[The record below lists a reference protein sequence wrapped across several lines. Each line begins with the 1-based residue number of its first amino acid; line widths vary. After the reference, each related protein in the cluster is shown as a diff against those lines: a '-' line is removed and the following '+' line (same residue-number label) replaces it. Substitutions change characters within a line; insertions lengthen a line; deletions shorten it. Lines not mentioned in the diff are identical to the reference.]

1 MRAMFSAAS
10 RYLALVL
17 AFCLAAVP
25 AQADGTARID
35 REMSEALAQE
45 KVAGAMWSTIEGA
58 NISVGNAG
66 FRNANAGERMRP
78 DDKVLVGSVTK
89 TFVALGILRLV
100 SEGRIGLDT
109 PVESILPNIKFRNR
123 WAASDPVRVRHLLD
137 HTAGLED
144 ARIWHVFSSRNTPD
158 MPLNAVFEDD
168 PSTLRLRTRPGEVF
182 SYSNMGY
189 SLAGMIIEKVTGER
203 YEKWLE
209 RELLLP
215 LDMADSSF
223 FFVSQAGQGADPR
236 LAWGHLGDGSLA
248 QALPMAVR
256 PAGQFVTTASDMAK
270 LARFMMSDGIVAG
283 REIVRAD
290 LLRQMGRVT
299 GTAAARAGL
308 DSGFA
313 LGLENR
319 DREGRINYCHRG
331 DTFGYHAILCI
342 YPSENKAFFLALNN
356 DGDGVNLQRF
366 HKIMIEG
373 LNPRKV
379 PPTASAPAMPELRS
393 WEGYYVPLVTR
404 FAIERYTDL
413 LEGGVELAR
422 NGDHLVFTR
431 SGKPPLELYPL
442 DDHRLRE
449 VDRVGASHVLF
460 EQNGARILSDGQ
472 RSYRKASKWLN
483 HAMWLNLWAGLA
495 GIAYILLALPVLA
508 ATRHRG
514 IGEPAFW
521 GVLSV
526 VPAGFLMYNLHL
538 SQWGDMSLAS
548 VALAIASVLIPVG
561 ALLQIVRAWKRKFR
575 MWKWDVAASL
585 CVIQWMA
592 VLGYFGLVPL
602 RVWA

>member
-1 MRAMFSAAS
+1 
-10 RYLALVL
+10 
-17 AFCLAAVP
+17 
-25 AQADGTARID
+25 
-35 REMSEALAQE
+35 
-45 KVAGAMWSTIEGA
+45 
-58 NISVGNAG
+58 
-66 FRNANAGERMRP
+66 
-78 DDKVLVGSVTK
+78 
-89 TFVALGILRLV
+89 
-100 SEGRIGLDT
+100 
-109 PVESILPNIKFRNR
+109 
-123 WAASDPVRVRHLLD
+123 
-137 HTAGLED
+137 
-144 ARIWHVFSSRNTPD
+144 
-158 MPLNAVFEDD
+158 
-168 PSTLRLRTRPGEVF
+168 
-182 SYSNMGY
+182 
-189 SLAGMIIEKVTGER
+189 
-203 YEKWLE
+203 
-209 RELLLP
+209 
-215 LDMADSSF
+215 
-223 FFVSQAGQGADPR
+223 
-236 LAWGHLGDGSLA
+236 
-248 QALPMAVR
+248 
-256 PAGQFVTTASDMAK
+256 SDMAK
-270 LARFMMSDGIVAG
+270 LAQFMMSDGMLGG

-290 LLRQMGRVT
+290 LLRQMGHVT
-299 GTAAARAGL
+299 GTAAARVGL
-308 DSGFA
+308 DSGYG
-313 LGLENR
+313 LGLQER
-319 DREGRINYCHRG
+319 DREGRIGFCHQG
-331 DTFGYHAILCI
+331 DTFGYHALLCV
-342 YPSENKAFFLALNN
+342 YPAENKAFFIALNN

-379 PPTASAPAMPELRS
+379 QPTASAPAMPELRS

-442 DDHRLRE
+442 DEHRLRAA
-449 VDRVGASHVLF
+449 DRASASHVLF
-460 EQNGARILSDGQ
+460 EQNGVRILSDGQ

-508 ATRHRG
+508 LKRHRG
-514 IGEPAFW
+514 ICEPAFW
-521 GVLSV
+521 GVFSV
-526 VPAGFLMYNLHL
+526 VPAGLLMYNLHL